1 MGNLPEKRS
10 RKQTPG
16 VSLTAEAKVRRL
28 YFERVPETGT
38 RFWGQRERETE
49 SGTER
54 ENLPEE
60 SQRGVVYRDVHIRLK
75 TIGEI
80 TGVEQSPEKDERSL
94 EPGEQQQT
102 TANKPAKRS
111 EK

>member
-1 MGNLPEKRS
+1 MARLPRKR
-10 RKQTPG
+10 TPD
-16 VSLTAEAKVRRL
+16 VSLTAGAKVQRL

-38 RFWGQRERETE
+38 QFWGQEERETE

-60 SQRGVVYRDVHIRLK
+60 SKPGVVYRDVRIRLK

-80 TGVEQSPEKDERSL
+80 TGVEKSPEGDGRKEL
-94 EPGEQQQT
+94 ESGAQGRT
-102 TANKPAKRS
+102 TNKTSKRS
-111 EK
+111 KK